1 MIAQTVYLVLTAML
15 WELVLAQSVKLGNI
29 RLLLAQLVATIV
41 VQARI
46 IVMIRRMPTYII
58 LFQAA
63 CFAELELI
71 AMLWE
76 LVRAQSV
83 KLGSSKLHLDQLVV
97 STVSR
102 VLTTTMMQRTLMHI
116 MQRKTAQ
123 SVELAPTPQLLGKRH
138 ALHAHQDPT
147 TMESTRRIMMPYLT
161 V

>member
-46 IVMIRRMPTYII
+46 IVMIHRMPTYII

-76 LVRAQSV
+76 LVRV
-83 KLGSSKLHLDQLVV
+83 
-97 STVSR
+97 
-102 VLTTTMMQRTLMHI
+102 
-116 MQRKTAQ
+116 
-123 SVELAPTPQLLGKRH
+123 
-138 ALHAHQDPT
+138 
-147 TMESTRRIMMPYLT
+147 
-161 V
+161 